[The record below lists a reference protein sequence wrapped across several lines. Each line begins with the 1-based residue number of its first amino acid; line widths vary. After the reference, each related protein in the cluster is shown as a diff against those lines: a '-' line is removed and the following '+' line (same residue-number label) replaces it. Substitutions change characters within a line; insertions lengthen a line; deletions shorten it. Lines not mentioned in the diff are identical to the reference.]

1 MVMAVSLVS
10 SGRRAVVSL
19 VSTTCYR
26 RRALVP
32 AVSRGQCERVV
43 MALNVLIS
51 SSCRAG
57 RTFSR
62 LLALRPGVRS
72 LKTAG
77 VEVRSSS
84 RISTSTRNPRPTPG
98 HPHSTRKSQ
107 FAFERTPRFSV
118 IDMLEERLEQALR
131 LAIDPPGGLNTAA
144 LRDLIRDD
152 ENTQWDIATT
162 AEYLGISAHTL
173 RYYERAGLVKVG
185 RDASGYRLYDAAA
198 VRRLVFITRM
208 RVSGMSIAQL
218 QHYISLVEQGAET
231 VQERLDLML
240 KHRDILRQRI
250 EDLQLS
256 LAATEFK
263 IAMYQKGSRP

>member
-1 MVMAVSLVS
+1 MRATLIRWKPSKSKSRSHRPQRS
-10 SGRRAVVSL
+10 SDSEQQQVGETLS
-19 VSTTCYR
+19 
-26 RRALVP
+26 
-32 AVSRGQCERVV
+32 
-43 MALNVLIS
+43 
-51 SSCRAG
+51 
-57 RTFSR
+57 
-62 LLALRPGVRS
+62 RS

-107 FAFERTPRFSV
+107 FAFERTQRFSV

-231 VQERLDLML
+231 VQERLNLML
-240 KHRDILRQRI
+240 EHRDILRQRI

-263 IAMYQKGSRP
+263 IVMYQRGSRP

>member
-1 MVMAVSLVS
+1 MPPNHFESEVGNFLEGSH
-10 SGRRAVVSL
+10 GDRTHIKRADHHTVTPL
-19 VSTTCYR
+19 CGT
-26 RRALVP
+26 
-32 AVSRGQCERVV
+32 
-43 MALNVLIS
+43 
-51 SSCRAG
+51 
-57 RTFSR
+57 
-62 LLALRPGVRS
+62 LL
-72 LKTAG
+72 
-77 VEVRSSS
+77 
-84 RISTSTRNPRPTPG
+84 
-98 HPHSTRKSQ
+98 
-107 FAFERTPRFSV
+107 
-118 IDMLEERLEQALR
+118 
-131 LAIDPPGGLNTAA
+131 PPGGLNTAA

-240 KHRDILRQRI
+240 EHRDILRQRI

>member
-1 MVMAVSLVS
+1 MSRS
-10 SGRRAVVSL
+10 FEDSGGRSPLIIKDLDLYPQPPTNTRSP
-19 VSTTCYR
+19 T
-26 RRALVP
+26 
-32 AVSRGQCERVV
+32 
-43 MALNVLIS
+43 LNS
-51 SSCRAG
+51 
-57 RTFSR
+57 
-62 LLALRPGVRS
+62 
-72 LKTAG
+72 
-77 VEVRSSS
+77 
-84 RISTSTRNPRPTPG
+84 
-98 HPHSTRKSQ
+98 
-107 FAFERTPRFSV
+107 
-118 IDMLEERLEQALR
+118 EE
-131 LAIDPPGGLNTAA
+131 PLNTAA

-240 KHRDILRQRI
+240 EHRDILRQRI

>member
-1 MVMAVSLVS
+1 
-10 SGRRAVVSL
+10 
-19 VSTTCYR
+19 
-26 RRALVP
+26 
-32 AVSRGQCERVV
+32 
-43 MALNVLIS
+43 
-51 SSCRAG
+51 
-57 RTFSR
+57 
-62 LLALRPGVRS
+62 
-72 LKTAG
+72 
-77 VEVRSSS
+77 
-84 RISTSTRNPRPTPG
+84 
-98 HPHSTRKSQ
+98 
-107 FAFERTPRFSV
+107 
-118 IDMLEERLEQALR
+118 MLEERLEQALR

-198 VRRLVFITRM
+198 VRRLVFITRI

-231 VQERLDLML
+231 VLE
-240 KHRDILRQRI
+240 HRDILRQRI

>member
-1 MVMAVSLVS
+1 
-10 SGRRAVVSL
+10 
-19 VSTTCYR
+19 
-26 RRALVP
+26 
-32 AVSRGQCERVV
+32 
-43 MALNVLIS
+43 
-51 SSCRAG
+51 
-57 RTFSR
+57 
-62 LLALRPGVRS
+62 
-72 LKTAG
+72 
-77 VEVRSSS
+77 
-84 RISTSTRNPRPTPG
+84 
-98 HPHSTRKSQ
+98 
-107 FAFERTPRFSV
+107 
-118 IDMLEERLEQALR
+118 MLEERLEQALR

-173 RYYERAGLVKVG
+173 RYYERAELVKVG

-240 KHRDILRQRI
+240 EHRDILRQRI

-263 IAMYQKGSRP
+263 IAMYQKGSHPQ